1 MRRFFQPENPVMR
14 LLSKAF
20 DLMLLNFLFL
30 ISCIPVITAGA
41 AISALY
47 YMVLKMH
54 RDEETYIVKGYFNAF
69 KNNFRQ
75 ATLIWIFLL
84 FFFIFFGV
92 DLYIIYAVIDPV
104 YRWLQVPVWIII
116 FILLSVLI
124 YAFPLLSSYESS
136 TKLLLKNSV
145 LLSLGNFPTT
155 VFIAVIQMVL
165 IRFSTSSARSFILTG
180 SVALFIGCA
189 LLAYFYGLFFQ
200 RIFSR
205 CMENQPEDKASEGKK

>member
-75 ATLIWIFLL
+75 ATLIWIPLL

-124 YAFPLLSSYESS
+124 YAFPLLSSYESP

-165 IRFSTSSARSFILTG
+165 IRFSTSSARSLILTG

-205 CMENQPEDKASEGKK
+205 CMENQSEDKASEGKK